1 VGLIPNAMFSSPKY
15 VGLGAAPP
23 ECLGCLRFFVSS
35 GRLGSVF
42 SGLTQ
47 QFAVLQ
53 VQLLVR
59 RNSGFMGYVRLALVP
74 EALGGMW
81 SQ

>member
-1 VGLIPNAMFSSPKY
+1 MFSSPKY

-23 ECLGCLRFFVSS
+23 EYLGCFRFFVSS

-47 QFAVLQ
+47 QFCSLQ

-59 RNSGFMGYVRLALVP
+59 RNSGFMGYVGLALVP
-74 EALGGMW
+74 VALGGML
-81 SQ
+81 SQEQKWHDS